1 MTSLDLRSLDIF
13 RAVAE
18 TGSATGAAASL
29 HTTQPSVTR
38 AIAELERRCGFVL
51 FERVRLGM
59 RLTAEGEVLLET
71 VRRSFDGLLSVQN
84 AIAAIRHGEAGSLS
98 ARFLP
103 VVMEGLLADIIGA
116 FIRDNRA
123 VRVLLDI
130 ASPAQM
136 YASLAADQVDFG
148 ISIGPTPS
156 GFVVDKLRIG
166 RSSLMLAVGR
176 HHRLA
181 GAKRVGFDAVGGEML
196 VQLPPPHNIRA
207 AIDMMLLNTGIRPA
221 LVHEAGTQRAAVRLV
236 ERTDCVTFVD
246 SHVGA
251 EFDPTRLVAIP
262 FAPEIAWDIDI
273 IYRRDRRPS
282 KTFLNF
288 LAFVKR
294 GMQEP
299 AGRRPWQSLTPKPHL
314 LNPRRRRQRA
324 PTT

>member
-1 MTSLDLRSLDIF
+1 MTALDLRSLEVF

-18 TGSATGAAASL
+18 TGSATGAAAVL

-38 AIAELERRCGFVL
+38 AVAEFERRCGFAL

-59 RLTAEGEVLLET
+59 RLTAEGEMLLET
-71 VRRSFDGLLSVQN
+71 VRRNFDGLLSVQN
-84 AIAAIRHGEAGSLS
+84 AVAAIRQGEVGTLS

-116 FIRDNRA
+116 FIRENA
-123 VRVLLDI
+123 KVRVLLDI

-136 YASLAADQVDFG
+136 YASLSADQVDFG
-148 ISIGPTPS
+148 VSIGPTPS
-156 GFVVDKLRIG
+156 GFAVDKLRIG
-166 RSSLMLAVGR
+166 RSTLMLAVGR

-181 GAKRVGFDAVGGEML
+181 RARHVGFDAIGGEAL

-207 AIDMMLLNTGIRPA
+207 AIDMLLLNTGIRPA

-246 SHVGA
+246 SHVSA
-251 EFDPTRLVAIP
+251 EFDRRRLAAIP
-262 FAPEIAWDIDI
+262 IEPEIAWDIDI
-273 IYRRDRRPS
+273 IHRRDRRQS

-294 GMQEP
+294 GMQAPP
-299 AGRRPWQSLTPKPHL
+299 ARRPWQSLTPGPHL
-314 LNPRRRRQRA
+314 LIPGRRRQRA
-324 PTT
+324 